1 MRNQLNETCIVTN
14 LFKRIKRNLR
24 KDLNIIIIII
34 IIIIINET
42 INELLIIREEIM
54 TGCKIAYQ

>member
-1 MRNQLNETCIVTN
+1 LRNQLNVTCIVTN

-24 KDLNIIIIII
+24 KDLNF

-54 TGCKIAYQ
+54 TDCKIAYQ